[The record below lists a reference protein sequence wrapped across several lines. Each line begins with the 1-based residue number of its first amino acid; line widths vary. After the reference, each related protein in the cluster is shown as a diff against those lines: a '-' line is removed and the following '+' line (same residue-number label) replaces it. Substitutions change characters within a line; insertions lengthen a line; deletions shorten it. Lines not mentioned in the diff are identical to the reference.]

1 MNWTALDRLG
11 TLVKVQ
17 GQSVSFPDAGF
28 TSHGTPYVPVC
39 AFDPDSGICLMAY
52 RDAHLDSVHFIDSR
66 GVQGKLADKTVG
78 KWPIAIRRT
87 GPGSFAVAWIQD
99 GLITIG
105 RAQMNVSGSEYAI
118 AFATESIPAAL
129 ILLTLDPITL
139 DLTDAGYV
147 MREVTRAGLTIP
159 LIYPQEE
166 NGRIV
171 GVDGRPGAP
180 NQALLADGDG
190 WYTVTTDPA
199 SALFPPRL
207 DINGN
212 VATFEGQYFT
222 NAQIRQSPI
231 VVDPNGPQIPPTTPA
246 PGSGPIVYTAGDTS
260 ALGSIAGVPAELLI
274 GGVIIG
280 LAIVVA
286 WKE

>member
-11 TLVKVQ
+11 TLVRVQ
-17 GQSVSFPDAGF
+17 GQAVSFPGAGYNA
-28 TSHGTPYVPVC
+28 HGTPYVPVC

-52 RDAHLDSVHFIDSR
+52 RDANVDSVHFIDSR
-66 GVQGKLADKTVG
+66 GVQGKLAEKTVG
-78 KWPIAIRRT
+78 KWPIAIRRI
-87 GPGSFAVAWIQD
+87 GPGVFNVAWIQD
-99 GLITIG
+99 GLTTIG
-105 RAQMNVSGSEYAI
+105 RARMTVSGSEYAI
-118 AFATESIPAAL
+118 EHSTEQIPAAL
-129 ILLTLDPITL
+129 ILLTIDPITL
-139 DLTDAGYV
+139 DLTDAGYN

-199 SALFPPRL
+199 SALFPPRI
-207 DINGN
+207 DVNGN
-212 VATFEGQYFT
+212 VATFEGQYYS
-222 NAQIRQSPI
+222 NEQIRQSPI
-231 VVDPNGPQIPPTTPA
+231 AVDPSGPQIPPVTPA
-246 PGSGPIVYTAGDTS
+246 PGSGPIIYTAGDTS

-274 GGVIIG
+274 GGAIIG
-280 LAIVVA
+280 LAIIVA
-286 WKE
+286 RKD